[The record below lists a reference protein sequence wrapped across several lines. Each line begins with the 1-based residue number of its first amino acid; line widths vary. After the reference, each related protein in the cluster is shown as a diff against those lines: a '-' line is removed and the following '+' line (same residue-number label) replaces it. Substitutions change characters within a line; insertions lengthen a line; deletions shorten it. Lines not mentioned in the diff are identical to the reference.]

1 MALGL
6 LVMWLSPA
14 VAQHHI
20 SLVQINAQV
29 LKNTKA
35 EDTAKALPKVETVLA
50 NSTKTFDGILKQT
63 NLLESALMQKQGEF
77 RAQLA
82 KLKEQYEAKLD
93 EQNKQNNEIK
103 SDIARVTESVKK
115 TRGSNAV
122 LRKSSTEIQ
131 HNNSMLRIQLQ
142 KLEAKLQTA
151 KTFASLTLNSTDDT
165 SSSELEVLNT
175 PKPVRRQEPRP
186 NALAALDSYD
196 TVEQAMDYMVY
207 GHHGRKPE
215 ADEDA
220 DDGAEPM
227 ALLQLSSAL
236 GAQAELSYPQAW
248 RAQFPEKQNDKDTS
262 KVNQAASQVQTS
274 AVSLLSVLSNG
285 LAEVESEYRKGVE
298 SLQKAFQENFDA
310 GSKRRLMM
318 LARKE
323 RASLRLESLVAVNS
337 KLKSAN
343 AALLK
348 TQKQLGQRIKG
359 LKMFLA
365 QLSGSAEE

>member
-14 VAQHHI
+14 VAQRHI

-93 EQNKQNNEIK
+93 LQNKQNNEIK

-115 TRGSNAV
+115 TRGSNAA

-131 HNNSMLRIQLQ
+131 HNNSMLHIQLQ

-207 GHHGRKPE
+207 GRHGRKPE

-227 ALLQLSSAL
+227 ALLQLGSAL
-236 GAQAELSYPQAW
+236 GAHAELSYPQSW
-248 RAQFPEKQNDKDTS
+248 RAQYPEKQNDKDTS

-298 SLQKAFQENFDA
+298 SLQKAFQDNFDA
-310 GSKRRLMM
+310 GSKRRSMM

-323 RASLRLESLVAVNS
+323 RASHRLESLMAVNS